1 MRGYPSGRFETR
13 RSISKTNLPSYLVL
27 SDVAVLEPIEDPLLR
42 CREAREGT
50 WLEWAIPIWACEYLD
65 ASRGAQSHFGV
76 DVAVLC
82 TLIHLYVCFTVS
94 WLMARV
100 R

>member
-65 ASRGAQSHFGV
+65 AHVGPKVILG
-76 DVAVLC
+76 
-82 TLIHLYVCFTVS
+82 
-94 WLMARV
+94 LMLQYFV